1 MSSKHGAANQTELY
15 NLDMDLTSR
24 ITIDPE
30 QCGGRPCIRHM
41 RIRVIDVLDL
51 LAAGLTATEIT
62 EELPDLE
69 TDDVA
74 AALQFAIIQ
83 LEPSRSVA

>member
-1 MSSKHGAANQTELY
+1 
-15 NLDMDLTSR
+15 
-24 ITIDPE
+24 
-30 QCGGRPCIRHM
+30 M